1 MKKELSAK
9 EYVMNANGLLDAAR
23 IVASNLA
30 FNAAGLA
37 AGEEEVHHKKLLMSL
52 VNLRVRVEGLLREL
66 PMRAMSSMPNASSR
80 EKRSRC
86 FWGDSRRNAANDG

>member
-37 AGEEEVHHKKLLMSL
+37 AGKEEVHHKKLLMSL

-66 PMRAMSSMPNASSR
+66 ADEGDVVDAER
-80 EKRSRC
+80 ELAKTAVETLLERFKKEC
-86 FWGDSRRNAANDG
+86 GE

>member
-9 EYVMNANGLLDAAR
+9 EYVMNASGLLDAAR

-37 AGEEEVHHKKLLMSL
+37 AGKEEVHRKKLLMSL
-52 VNLRVRVEGLLREL
+52 VNLRVRVEGLLRE
-66 PMRAMSSMPNASSR
+66 RADEGDVVDAER
-80 EKRSRC
+80 ELAKTAVETLLERFKKEC
-86 FWGDSRRNAANDG
+86 GE

>member
-1 MKKELSAK
+1 MKKEFGAK
-9 EYVMNANGLLDAAR
+9 EYVTNMNELLDAAR

-37 AGEEEVHHKKLLMSL
+37 AGKEEVHHKKLLMSL

-66 PMRAMSSMPNASSR
+66 ADEGDVVDAER
-80 EKRSRC
+80 ELAKKAVEVILERFKKEC
-86 FWGDSRRNAANDG
+86 GE

>member
-9 EYVMNANGLLDAAR
+9 EYVMNANGLLDAER

-37 AGEEEVHHKKLLMSL
+37 AGKEEVHHKKLLMSL
-52 VNLRVRVEGLLREL
+52 VNLRVRVEGLLRDLADEGDVVDAEREL
-66 PMRAMSSMPNASSR
+66 AKTAVETLLERFKK
-80 EKRSRC
+80 EC
-86 FWGDSRRNAANDG
+86 GE

>member
-9 EYVMNANGLLDAAR
+9 DYVMNVNELLDAAR

-37 AGEEEVHHKKLLMSL
+37 AGEEEVHRKKLLMSL
-52 VNLRVRVEGLLREL
+52 VNLRVRTESLLREL
-66 PMRAMSSMPNASSR
+66 ADEGDVVDAER
-80 EKRSRC
+80 ELSEKAIEAILKTIRKK
-86 FWGDSRRNAANDG
+86 GGE

>member
-9 EYVMNANGLLDAAR
+9 EYVMNVNGLLDAAR
-23 IVASNLA
+23 IVASNMA

-37 AGEEEVHHKKLLMSL
+37 AGDEEVHRKKLLLSL

-66 PMRAMSSMPNASSR
+66 ADEGDVVDAER
-80 EKRSRC
+80 ELAKKAVEVILERFKKEC
-86 FWGDSRRNAANDG
+86 DE

>member
-9 EYVMNANGLLDAAR
+9 EYVMNASGLLDAAR

-37 AGEEEVHHKKLLMSL
+37 AGKEEVHHKKLLMSL

-66 PMRAMSSMPNASSR
+66 ADEGDVVDAER
-80 EKRSRC
+80 ELAKTAVETLLERFKKEC
-86 FWGDSRRNAANDG
+86 GE

>member
-9 EYVMNANGLLDAAR
+9 EYVTNVNELLDAAR

-37 AGEEEVHHKKLLMSL
+37 AGEEEVHRKKLLMSL
-52 VNLRVRVEGLLREL
+52 INLRVRVEALLREL
-66 PMRAMSSMPNASSR
+66 ADEGGVVDAER
-80 EKRSRC
+80 ELAGKAIEAVLKSIRKK
-86 FWGDSRRNAANDG
+86 GGE

>member
-1 MKKELSAK
+1 MKKEFGAK
-9 EYVMNANGLLDAAR
+9 EYVTNMNELLDAAR

-37 AGEEEVHHKKLLMSL
+37 TGDEEVHRKKLLLSL

-66 PMRAMSSMPNASSR
+66 ADEGDVVDAER
-80 EKRSRC
+80 ELAKKAVEVILERFKKEC
-86 FWGDSRRNAANDG
+86 GE

>member
-1 MKKELSAK
+1 MMKELSAK

-37 AGEEEVHHKKLLMSL
+37 AGKEEVHHKELLMSL

-66 PMRAMSSMPNASSR
+66 ADEGDVVDAER
-80 EKRSRC
+80 ELAKTPVETLLERFKKEC
-86 FWGDSRRNAANDG
+86 GE

>member
-1 MKKELSAK
+1 MKKEFGAK
-9 EYVMNANGLLDAAR
+9 EYVMNASGLLDAAR

-37 AGEEEVHHKKLLMSL
+37 AGKEEVHHKKLLMSL

-66 PMRAMSSMPNASSR
+66 ADEGDVVDAER
-80 EKRSRC
+80 ELAKTAVETLLERFKKEC
-86 FWGDSRRNAANDG
+86 GE

>member
-1 MKKELSAK
+1 MKKEFGAK
-9 EYVMNANGLLDAAR
+9 EYVTNMNELLDAAR

-37 AGEEEVHHKKLLMSL
+37 AGDEEVHREKLLLSL

-66 PMRAMSSMPNASSR
+66 ADEGDVVDAER
-80 EKRSRC
+80 ELAKKAVEVILKRFKKEC
-86 FWGDSRRNAANDG
+86 DE

>member
-37 AGEEEVHHKKLLMSL
+37 AGKEEVHHKKLLMSL
-52 VNLRVRVEGLLREL
+52 VNLRVRVEGLLRDLADEGDVVDAEREL
-66 PMRAMSSMPNASSR
+66 AKTAVEVILERFKK
-80 EKRSRC
+80 EC
-86 FWGDSRRNAANDG
+86 GE

>member
-9 EYVMNANGLLDAAR
+9 EYVMNASGLLDAAR

-37 AGEEEVHHKKLLMSL
+37 AGEEEVHHRKLLASL
-52 VNLRVRVEGLLREL
+52 VNLRVLVEGLLNELADEGDVVDAEREL
-66 PMRAMSSMPNASSR
+66 AKTAVETLLERFKK
-80 EKRSRC
+80 ECGK
-86 FWGDSRRNAANDG
+86 

>member
-1 MKKELSAK
+1 MMKELSAK

-37 AGEEEVHHKKLLMSL
+37 AGKEEVHHKKLLMSL

-66 PMRAMSSMPNASSR
+66 ADEGDVVDAER
-80 EKRSRC
+80 ELAKTAVETLLERFKKEC
-86 FWGDSRRNAANDG
+86 GE

>member
-9 EYVMNANGLLDAAR
+9 EYVMNASGLLDAAR

-37 AGEEEVHHKKLLMSL
+37 AGKEEVHHKKLLMSL

-66 PMRAMSSMPNASSR
+66 ADEGDVVDAER
-80 EKRSRC
+80 ELAKTAVETLLERFKKEC
-86 FWGDSRRNAANDG
+86 DE

>member
-1 MKKELSAK
+1 MKELSAK
-9 EYVMNANGLLDAAR
+9 EYVMNASGLLDAAR

-37 AGEEEVHHKKLLMSL
+37 AGKEEVHHKKLLMSL

-66 PMRAMSSMPNASSR
+66 ADEGDVVDAER
-80 EKRSRC
+80 ELAKTAVETLLERFKKEC
-86 FWGDSRRNAANDG
+86 GE

>member
-9 EYVMNANGLLDAAR
+9 EYVMNASGLLDAAR

-37 AGEEEVHHKKLLMSL
+37 AGEEDLHREKLLKSIVTL
-52 VNLRVRVEGLLREL
+52 KSQVDGLLKEL
-66 PMRAMSSMPNASSR
+66 ADEEEIEWANRALT
-80 EKRSRC
+80 K
-86 FWGDSRRNAANDG
+86 DSIEAILKIIRKKGGE

>member
-9 EYVMNANGLLDAAR
+9 EYVTNANGLLDAAR

-37 AGEEEVHHKKLLMSL
+37 AGEEEVHRKKLLMSL
-52 VNLRVRVEGLLREL
+52 VNLRVQVEGLLREL
-66 PMRAMSSMPNASSR
+66 ADEGDVVDAER
-80 EKRSRC
+80 ELAKKAVEAILKSIMKK
-86 FWGDSRRNAANDG
+86 GGE